1 MQFSLDKSFE
11 GIPLEVAD
19 GEHIVAAIKQ
29 VETDYQNGVEQMNE
43 DLEETF
49 KRVRRILP
57 VTGQKFNWA
66 DKVGM
71 L

>member
-1 MQFSLDKSFE
+1 MA
-11 GIPLEVAD
+11 VAD

-57 VTGQKFNWA
+57 VTGTKFNWA
-66 DKVGM
+66 
-71 L
+71 